1 MRLGIDAIDS
11 KLKHAKH
18 VSRVEAKYQTLQGK
32 EAILEMWESG
42 KYQFDHEYILG
53 LRKRVRMIRNNLL
66 AMRPMKDES

>member
-18 VSRVEAKYQTLQGK
+18 VARVEAKYQTLQGK
-32 EAILEMWESG
+32 EAILEMWEARDDA
-42 KYQFDHEYILG
+42 DHEYLLE

-66 AMRPMKDES
+66 AMRPMKDEIA